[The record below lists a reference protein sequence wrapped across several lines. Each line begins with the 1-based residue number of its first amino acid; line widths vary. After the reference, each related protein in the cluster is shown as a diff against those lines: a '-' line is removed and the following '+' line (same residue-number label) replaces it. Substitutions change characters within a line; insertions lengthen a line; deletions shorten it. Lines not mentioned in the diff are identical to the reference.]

1 VPTSIHPRFHAAWR
15 LRLAG
20 IAMLAAAVAAPV
32 ATAAE
37 PPAPPIDA
45 VTAWKTLPA
54 YRHGQDLAPLLVI
67 ERESIAARTAP
78 TARAACAARLATVLE
93 QPDATADARQWVC
106 LLLRSAGTPAEV
118 PLLAEQLYR
127 PEPETADA
135 ARQALESIQGDES
148 LAALRN
154 FLMSRRAPPEG
165 PHAGLLR
172 TGIVDSLGGRRDTAA
187 VPLLSTLADDADPRT
202 AAAAIRSLALIADG
216 SAISFLRG
224 RGEKAGIPTPPALVE
239 PLVRAA
245 AAATLA
251 GDRDAARSIRELL
264 ARPNQ
269 AAAARQAGLSGLLDD
284 AQGDRM
290 RTTLEWLRDADPDR
304 RAVATAALSRLDD
317 AAIAKLLETLGDHE
331 PPVRQAILSVAASRL
346 PAAALPVLLRAA
358 RADDPRVRVTAIECL
373 GQTGAADAIPVLL
386 DALADAGESAG
397 AARNSLLALP
407 RSLVGPAL
415 VTTLAAR
422 PQSRLTLVKLLGDM
436 GEHTAVE
443 PLAAL
448 AAGADPALAQAAL
461 DGLRR
466 IAVPD
471 AADIGRLVDVFAT
484 VTGDE
489 RHEAVARVIVAVA
502 VAGKAAAVD
511 TTAQR
516 PAADPGSIVMPA
528 LEKRG
533 VPADDALPLVG
544 RLGGAA
550 ALAKLEAGLASS
562 DPRVRDAAIRGL
574 CHWPNAEVADRL
586 LAIARDSLPQ
596 ADRRAVG
603 QRALRSYVRVI
614 TLKNKRTAAETLA
627 LLQGAMQ
634 LAAAGPADDRG
645 YILERTAAAV
655 RSMEAVEWV
664 AGHLDDPAVAQAACR
679 AVLELAH
686 HRYLRQPNKDR
697 FDPILDRVAAVATDP
712 ALADRAR
719 RYKMGL

>member
-1 VPTSIHPRFHAAWR
+1 MITSIRPRFHAASR

-20 IAMLAAAVAAPV
+20 IAMLATAVAATV

-37 PPAPPIDA
+37 PPAPAIDA
-45 VTAWKTLPA
+45 ATAWKALPA

-78 TARAACAARLATVLE
+78 AARAACAARLAAVLE

-118 PLLAEQLYR
+118 PLLAEQLFR

-172 TGIVDSLGGRRDTAA
+172 TGVVDSLGLRRDTAA
-187 VPLLSTLADDADPRT
+187 VPLLSALADDADPRT
-202 AAAAIRSLALIADG
+202 AATAIRSLALIADG
-216 SAISFLRG
+216 PAIAFLRG

-251 GDRDAARSIRELL
+251 GDPDTARSIRELL

-269 AAAARQAGLSGLLDD
+269 AAAARRAGLVGVLD
-284 AQGDRM
+284 AVPEERT

-304 RAVATAALSRLDD
+304 RSVATAALPRLDD

-397 AARNSLLALP
+397 AARNALLALP

-415 VTTLAAR
+415 VTALDAR
-422 PQSRLTLVKLLGDM
+422 PQLRLMLVQLLGDM

-502 VAGKAAAVD
+502 GKAAAVD
-511 TTAQR
+511 ATAQR
-516 PAADPGSIVMPA
+516 PAADPGSIVMAA

-533 VPADDALPLVG
+533 VAADDALPLVG

-574 CHWPNAEVADRL
+574 CHWPNAEVAERL

-655 RSMEAVEWV
+655 RSMEAVEWI
-664 AGHLDDPAVAQAACR
+664 AANLDDPAVAQAACR

-697 FDPILDRVAAVATDP
+697 FDPILDRVATVATDP

>member
-1 VPTSIHPRFHAAWR
+1 V
-15 LRLAG
+15 
-20 IAMLAAAVAAPV
+20 
-32 ATAAE
+32 
-37 PPAPPIDA
+37 
-45 VTAWKTLPA
+45 
-54 YRHGQDLAPLLVI
+54 Q
-67 ERESIAARTAP
+67 
-78 TARAACAARLATVLE
+78 
-93 QPDATADARQWVC
+93 
-106 LLLRSAGTPAEV
+106 
-118 PLLAEQLYR
+118 
-127 PEPETADA
+127 
-135 ARQALESIQGDES
+135 
-148 LAALRN
+148 
-154 FLMSRRAPPEG
+154 
-165 PHAGLLR
+165 
-172 TGIVDSLGGRRDTAA
+172 
-187 VPLLSTLADDADPRT
+187 LLSTLADDADPRT

-216 SAISFLRG
+216 PAIAVLRG

-239 PLVRAA
+239 PLLRAA
-245 AAATLA
+245 AAATRSD
-251 GDRDAARSIRELL
+251 DRDAARAIHEWL
-264 ARPNQ
+264 ARPGQ
-269 AAAARQAGLSGLLDD
+269 SAAARRAGLVGVLD
-284 AQGDRM
+284 AVPEERT

-304 RAVATAALSRLDD
+304 RSVATAALPRLDD

-397 AARNSLLALP
+397 AARNALLALP

-415 VTTLAAR
+415 VTALDAR
-422 PQSRLTLVKLLGDM
+422 PQLRLMLVQLLGDM

-502 VAGKAAAVD
+502 GKAAAVD
-511 TTAQR
+511 ATAQR
-516 PAADPGSIVMPA
+516 PAADPGSIVMAA

-533 VPADDALPLVG
+533 VAADDALPLVG

-574 CHWPNAEVADRL
+574 CHWPNAEVAERL

-655 RSMEAVEWV
+655 RSMEAVEWI
-664 AGHLDDPAVAQAACR
+664 AANLDDPAVAQAACR

-697 FDPILDRVAAVATDP
+697 FDPILDRVATVATDP